1 MGGEI
6 MTRTAKRMSDEDVEA
21 MRLIVS
27 ALPNMP
33 STTLQRWAG
42 GVEMLAALRTEE
54 EKPEKPAS

>member
-1 MGGEI
+1 

-42 GVEMLAALRTEE
+42 GVEMLAALRAEE